1 MHALTCKYKAESKFD
16 RYKTLEINSPCLW
29 RYCICKNVIEWIPGD
44 MCDFGWRVLGQ
55 PRVAQRCGRVR
66 EGNREHQ
73 QHRQARPRDD
83 QTLQRSLAE
92 EHRAG

>member
-1 MHALTCKYKAESKFD
+1 
-16 RYKTLEINSPCLW
+16 
-29 RYCICKNVIEWIPGD
+29 

-55 PRVAQRCGRVR
+55 PRVAQRRGRIR

>member
-1 MHALTCKYKAESKFD
+1 MKGIKPLKYTVLA
-16 RYKTLEINSPCLW
+16 YG
-29 RYCICKNVIEWIPGD
+29 RYCICKNVLVESILGD

-55 PRVAQRCGRVR
+55 PRVAQRRGRIR